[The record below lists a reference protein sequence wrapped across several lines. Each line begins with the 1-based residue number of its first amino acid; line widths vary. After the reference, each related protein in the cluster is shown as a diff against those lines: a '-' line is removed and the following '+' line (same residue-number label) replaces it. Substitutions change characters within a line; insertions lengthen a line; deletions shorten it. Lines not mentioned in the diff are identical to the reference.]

1 MSLLALRYTSSFD
14 FQKQCN
20 FSISFSTTDD
30 LLCTIDF
37 KYSRKKK
44 QPVREHLKS
53 LQGPPNNII
62 RGGDD
67 TIREVA
73 DMYEHAR
80 FETKV
85 LNNIINFH
93 LVAKYIL
100 KSIGTK
106 AKKKKKK
113 GGGRGEGE

>member
-1 MSLLALRYTSSFD
+1 MFHCLLSLLFTSFLW
-14 FQKQCN
+14 
-20 FSISFSTTDD
+20 TDD

-44 QPVREHLKS
+44 QSVREHLKS
-53 LQGPPNNII
+53 LQKPPCNVI

-67 TIREVA
+67 TIDEVS

-85 LNNIINFH
+85 NFIIH
-93 LVAKYIL
+93 
-100 KSIGTK
+100 
-106 AKKKKKK
+106 
-113 GGGRGEGE
+113 E

>member
-1 MSLLALRYTSSFD
+1 MQF
-14 FQKQCN
+14 
-20 FSISFSTTDD
+20 FSTSFSTTDD

-44 QPVREHLKS
+44 QSVREHLKS

-85 LNNIINFH
+85 LNNRIYFH

-100 KSIGTK
+100 KAIGTK
-106 AKKKKKK
+106 AKKKKK
-113 GGGRGEGE
+113 GGRGEGE